1 MSIVRIPDRK
11 EAVASGTWKGFGKSR
26 LSVVS
31 FPSENDTKPIEI
43 DEPKEK
49 VADIESLHPCSPMK
63 VLSLKCK
70 F

>member
-31 FPSENDTKPIEI
+31 FPSEDDTKPIKIE
-43 DEPKEK
+43 EPKV
-49 VADIESLHPCSPMK
+49 VADIESLHPCAPMK

-70 F
+70 C

>member
-31 FPSENDTKPIEI
+31 FPSENDTKPIKIE
-43 DEPKEK
+43 EPK
-49 VADIESLHPCSPMK
+49 VIADIESLHPCSPMK
-63 VLSLKCK
+63 VSSLKCK